1 MGTFGIPHGGYEMKK
16 VLEECKGDFNY
27 NGYKRNKVA
36 HRALIV
42 DDSLFV
48 RKSIEDIL
56 TAVGYEVAGQAED
69 GSEGVDKYFD
79 LVVPSVV
86 TMDINMPIME
96 GLEAVEKIIERDP
109 SAKIVMV
116 SAMGYQKMVK
126 DAILR
131 GAKNFVVKP
140 IKVTNVKQF
149 LKTVKSVAEG
159 D

>member
-1 MGTFGIPHGGYEMKK
+1 MATYGIPHGGYEMKK
-16 VLEECKGDFNY
+16 ILEECKDDPMF
-27 NGYKRNKVA
+27 NGYKGNRVA
-36 HRALIV
+36 HRVLIV

-56 TAVGYEVAGQAED
+56 GNVGYEIAGQAED
-69 GSEGVDKYFD
+69 GEEAIGKYFD
-79 LVVPSVV
+79 LLPGVV

-96 GLEAVEKIIERDP
+96 GLESVEKILERDP

-140 IKVTNVKQF
+140 IKATNVKQF
-149 LKTVKSVAEG
+149 LKTVKTVAEG
-159 D
+159 N